1 MKNLFLLTII
11 VTLNLCISGFGSY
24 VFNTTIQQSFFYND
38 SKIKFAIK
46 YTNRDLSTRL
56 LKLNNRCHAS
66 FRIFDNS
73 FRQVYPLSRSEVL
86 CNNYYENFVYLAPK
100 QSVIFRFSL
109 DANLFQPG
117 KYYVQGLLSNF
128 APGKHV
134 SFEIVEKPT
143 LLASLN
149 EACGTAINK
158 SCAAGLT
165 CNLKVSRVKNMGVC
179 VLDNK
184 TPIYNSKKQF
194 FGSPVLSTKIPIE
207 LPNSNSGAI
216 LNVSDLDFYSTD
228 LVTSSDFKQL
238 VFNKALV
245 QIELPESNKNL
256 TRQQA
261 IFLLYY
267 YLYSKQAPL
276 SLTGLFY
283 LDTINSHYSK
293 YIDASYSLGV
303 LDNRDKYF
311 HPNRLVTRAEVLMW
325 IRNFLKFKE

>member
-11 VTLNLCISGFGSY
+11 ATLNLCVSGFGSY
-24 VFNTTIQQSFFYND
+24 VFDTTIQQSFFYND

-46 YTNRDLSTRL
+46 YTNRDLTTRL
-56 LKLNNRCHAS
+56 LKLNDRCHAS
-66 FRIFDNS
+66 FRVFDNS
-73 FRQVYPLSRSEVL
+73 FQQVYPLSRSEVL
-86 CNNYYENFVYLAPK
+86 CNNYFENFVYLAPK
-100 QSVIFRFSL
+100 QSVIFRFTL
-109 DANLFQPG
+109 DANLFKPG
-117 KYYVQGLLSNF
+117 EYYVQGLLSNF

-143 LLASLN
+143 LIAGLN

-158 SCAAGLT
+158 PCAAGLT
-165 CNLKVSRVKNMGVC
+165 CNLKVSRVKDMGVC
-179 VLDNK
+179 VLNN
-184 TPIYNSKKQF
+184 TAPIYNPKKQF
-194 FGSPVLSTKIPIE
+194 FGSPELSTKIPFE
-207 LPNSNSGAI
+207 TPDSNNREI

-256 TRQQA
+256 TKQQA

-267 YLYSKQAPL
+267 YLYSKQVPL

-283 LDTINSHYSK
+283 LDTIDSHYSK
-293 YIDASYSLGV
+293 YIDAAYSLGV
-303 LDNRDKYF
+303 LNNRDKYF
-311 HPNRLVTRAEVLMW
+311 NPNRLVTRAEVLMW